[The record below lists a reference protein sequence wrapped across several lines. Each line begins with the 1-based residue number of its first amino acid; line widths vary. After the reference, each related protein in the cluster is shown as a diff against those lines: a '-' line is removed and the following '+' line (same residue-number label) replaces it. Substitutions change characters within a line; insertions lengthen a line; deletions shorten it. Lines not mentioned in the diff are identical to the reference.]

1 MTANLTINGTS
12 TKCFNIELHG
22 VDTRDYPDF
31 CDAYVVSASKLNAAG
46 EEVELSR
53 EELESIPF
61 EEVQEL
67 AWDKFF

>member
-1 MTANLTINGTS
+1 MNGIS

-31 CDAYVVSASKLNAAG
+31 CDAYVVSASKLNAEG